1 MPSKKNPLNLN
12 ALQLKTLVL
21 LQELARLDG
30 RQAPDSPE
38 GHILVSGMPNP
49 HGDHFHLGE
58 AVVMS
63 RDASG
68 LANEGAWAALER
80 KGLIKAMFPV
90 AAVLT
95 PAGIA
100 YDTGLRELIL
110 IAPITDV
117 AQRGRCS
124 QLAAPTA
131 NRRGKNRRPNTLMR
145 LPKPGTTSR
154 RPAMRL
160 R

>member
-1 MPSKKNPLNLN
+1 LRIAAVPTKKNPLGLN
-12 ALQLKTLVL
+12 ALQLKTLTL
-21 LQELARLDG
+21 LQELARLNG
-30 RQAPDSPE
+30 RPAPDSPE
-38 GHILVSGMPNP
+38 GHILVSGLPNP
-49 HGDHFHLGE
+49 HGDHFHMGE
-58 AVVMS
+58 AIVLS

-110 IAPITDV
+110 H
-117 AQRGRCS
+117 RGHH
-124 QLAAPTA
+124 
-131 NRRGKNRRPNTLMR
+131 
-145 LPKPGTTSR
+145 
-154 RPAMRL
+154 
-160 R
+160 

>member
-1 MPSKKNPLNLN
+1 MPAKKNPLNLN

-30 RQAPDSPE
+30 RPAPDSPE
-38 GHILVSGMPNP
+38 GHILVSGLPNP

-58 AVVMS
+58 AIVMS
-63 RDASG
+63 RDATG

-110 IAPITDV
+110 H
-117 AQRGRCS
+117 RGHH
-124 QLAAPTA
+124 
-131 NRRGKNRRPNTLMR
+131 
-145 LPKPGTTSR
+145 
-154 RPAMRL
+154 
-160 R
+160 